1 MDTSKRPRK
10 LTAIEMLMMERGS
23 PFREARAPSPDVSP
37 EHELDSD
44 RNSGQH
50 SRPVSLH
57 VHYTAADIERMA
69 KEIFEGTLPEV
80 ELSLLGWWIC
90 ESNEHYELAKGFIR
104 ELHLDQVSQNQA
116 PSWYMIFFTNGI
128 L

>member
-1 MDTSKRPRK
+1 MDARKRRQK

-23 PFREARAPSPDVSP
+23 PLREARAPSPDVSP
-37 EHELDSD
+37 EPELDSD
-44 RNSGQH
+44 CNSGQH

-57 VHYTAADIERMA
+57 VNYTADDIERMA
-69 KEIFEGTLPEV
+69 KEIFEGTVPEV

-104 ELHLDQVSQNQA
+104 ELSLDQVSENNI
-116 PSWYMIFFTNGI
+116 SF
-128 L
+128 